1 MYYFLKNKDF
11 NLGEYD
17 FDIVCTPRFTK
28 KEQMGFDWFVNSF
41 AVNKEFCEF
50 NEDKLKMTE
59 AEIQKEIHNLT
70 KKTIYC
76 RIFKENIE
84 ISKSYFNIFD
94 IVVIE
99 SGKVIYN
106 FNSVTKTNKS

>member
-1 MYYFLKNKDF
+1 MYYFLKNKYF

-28 KEQMGFDWFVNSF
+28 KEQMVFDCFVKSF
-41 AVNKEFCEF
+41 DVNKEFCEF

-70 KKTIYC
+70 KKLFIAE
-76 RIFKENIE
+76 FLK
-84 ISKSYFNIFD
+84 
-94 IVVIE
+94 
-99 SGKVIYN
+99 
-106 FNSVTKTNKS
+106 KTLKL